1 MKGKAR
7 RLLSWVCVL
16 ALCMSLL
23 PVTALATQGGAM
35 TGTETDK
42 VSAEANGVT
51 VNKWV
56 SEDEH
61 GNYRL
66 NMEAYA
72 SNVVTT
78 ESKTTPLDIVL
89 VLDASGSMDDTL
101 SDGGWKY
108 NEVYELNEA
117 EVYYIFYGGAKEVSH
132 DGYGWYYYSW
142 RDKHYVTPKTSAED
156 TTWNHV
162 QFYTG
167 ERVKKVTKWE
177 ALETAVDSFLSSVEA
192 QNNAIDGTEN
202 GHKVALV
209 KFAGEKT
216 DKIGNGT
223 YKDDDYTYNYTQI
236 VNNLTDNIS
245 SVKYSLGN
253 IDPAGAT
260 SADYG
265 LEHAQ
270 SVLNQS
276 REDAEK
282 VVVFFTDGEPNHG
295 NGFDG
300 SVAKKAIE
308 EANDMKDEGVTIYT
322 VGVFPGASTNITWDD
337 DEDSQMNRYMH
348 AISSNYPDATGYR
361 NQDLGTR
368 ATDSNYYF
376 TAENADGLNSVF
388 QQIFEDIHSLQVYPD
403 TDAEL
408 TDTLSKYFNFPDGI
422 NKENVTAQYVPVNSA
437 TGEFDESA
445 SKDTIDSVDVAFD
458 SEEDTISITGF
469 DYVENAVT
477 ETTEDGETV
486 YSGGKLVVSFPIEL
500 DAVAC
505 EYKGGTYPTNDID
518 RSKAGLHYKDK
529 QDDSPN
535 TKSTLLNES
544 PKVKVDASQVER
556 QGTAININV
565 VVDGTPMS
573 EGDVGNYVTVT
584 PSGGQFNENDDTVTY
599 TFTYYDCKDID
610 FVAKEGYVIEAV
622 DADLVYG
629 QSECKGITDNN
640 GTVTA
645 DNVRGGSTVIVYVR
659 TVYQLVYHN
668 GNDTTTVPL
677 VTGKTANLSDNVQ
690 GQIDLVNS
698 SRPTTGKQFTEEGQ
712 SYNYVN
718 VCSTSDKHYIDNN
731 DDGTCDEHAAATADG
746 KQQAYDFTYVADLTT
761 SETIDALPVDKT
773 GEMVYDGWFVG
784 NTDTGAQKIS
794 EGENVS
800 NGHDYDFETMDAA
813 DGTADNVINLY
824 CTSSAAQYKVTYK
837 LTSTDNPS
845 DADTPP
851 ADRQY
856 QYDETVSV
864 AANLATQE
872 TSNDGVP
879 GTWTF
884 SGWTTDNV
892 TVTDGTFKMPAQN
905 VEFTG
910 SWTFTAN
917 PTYTVS
923 YQVNGDAPTTFS
935 PTLDELES
943 QEYEGDAVEV
953 AESLTTEETSKD
965 GVSGT
970 WTFNSWTTDDVEVDD
985 GAFTM
990 PSKDVTFTGSWTFTP
1005 NTHTITVEVTNGTA
1019 KAEELND
1026 GTSTTKGTI
1035 TINDNGSVTITF
1047 TGDEGYALDTVMVD
1061 NIHAVL
1067 TTNEDGSTTYTFSN
1081 VKADHNISV
1090 VYEEDK
1096 IGGENPENPGD
1107 GTPDKHQATVTY
1119 NVVNGTFGE
1128 NGSTTKSYVVTTDVY
1143 QTTGE
1148 NAGTWTP
1155 LNKHVG
1161 DSECPIPENMTPDSS
1176 HVEPGAWGK
1185 PEPSNTVLLEG
1196 NRTYTYTYTFGT
1208 EVEKSLS
1215 VTKELTQVGGEAYN
1229 GSGIV
1234 DEGSELTYTITVANT
1249 GNVTLTDIVVTDTLT
1264 INGMADEVMLGYNG
1278 EDSNVTINDDG
1289 TATITSLDAEDSVQL
1304 TATYTVPEGTAGQKI
1319 SNTAVAT
1326 SGDTT
1331 DQPENPVEVTVA
1343 DPSVE
1348 ITKALTSATR
1358 PGDDEFQ
1365 YNADTYRAQVGD
1377 KLHYTITVKN
1387 TGNTHIKVDVTDS
1400 LWGNGVSTVTVG
1412 DKEVPLEDNSL
1423 TTMIEF
1429 DKEKLITYTYIVQ
1442 PGDIENGKVT
1452 NTATASIPTDPDDPE
1467 ETATEEVPMDDY
1479 TVTITP
1485 ANITI
1490 YTGGDAYG
1498 GVVDADGNII
1508 STASGLPEPGYHL
1521 ELSEAVVAWL
1531 QANDVDVSGDVD
1543 EAAENLDNLL
1553 HFAYNDG
1560 NGVTRDWGLEYV
1572 GIYSQTVEGT
1582 PTRYVYSL
1590 TPNRSN
1596 DENGLAVRLVYFD
1609 DKNGDG
1615 QYGQSEVVETDNITM
1630 REDVVFDQYKMTIN
1644 PGDLTQ
1650 SNIKAEFEVGETSI
1664 SCGIAVGTGELTI
1677 RSVVNKDNN
1686 TNAIESREEDV
1697 TENTITA
1704 VGDGVTYYVNESEV
1718 SVPNDRVQLLV
1729 DEVSNGEEF
1738 NAAMGADAIERVTN
1752 AAGNT
1757 LSNAVYDLAYMDLV
1771 DTQNGNTVVTM
1782 GEDQSLFIYWPVPED
1797 AAEDSAFHV
1806 VHYYELDREKV
1817 TNADDL
1823 GEATT
1828 QKVDTKEVNGQ
1839 SYVVFETSSFSPFA
1853 LVYEKAPDPVAKLE
1867 VTKTLTKVN
1876 GQPYTGGSVS
1886 VNDTLTYTITV
1897 KNGEVALKDVTI
1909 TDTFTGKGDLNFRLP
1924 DGATVSENQDGTY
1937 TITLGDLEANATVT
1951 ITATYKVLRA
1961 DASSNLVNTAKVTG
1975 TNPGDPDT
1983 PVTDEVQT
1991 PETPVNPYRPPI
2003 RPPEDPDKPELNTE
2017 DHYAYIVGYEDG
2029 SVQPEGDITR
2039 AEVAT
2044 IFFRLLTDES
2054 RNEYWSQT
2062 NPYSDVSADD
2072 WFNNAVSTLTNAGV
2086 LDGYEDGTFKPN
2098 GNITRAEFATIT
2110 ARFFEATYDGENLF
2124 PDIEGHWA
2132 QDYINEAANAGI
2144 VNGYEDGTFRPQQ
2157 YITRAEAV
2165 TMVNRTIERHPDAD
2179 HLLDDMIV
2187 WPDNPETAWYYEQ
2200 IQEATNSHEYTMN
2213 TDDEQNPYEIWTK
2226 LLPNRDWSEL
2236 EKEWSDANDGAG
2248 SGEVV

>member
-23 PVTALATQGGAM
+23 PVTALAT
-35 TGTETDK
+35 TGSGTQKDPVTNTE
-42 VSAEANGVT
+42 NQVT

-56 SEDEH
+56 TGTGTED
-61 GNYRL
+61 NPYTL
-66 NMEAYA
+66 TMEAYA

-89 VLDASGSMDDTL
+89 VLDQSGSMSDSYHSSWWYGDSKL
-101 SDGGWKY
+101 SMLK
-108 NEVYELNEA
+108 EA
-117 EVYYIFYGGAKEVSH
+117 ATSFVKKVAQNAQENEVSH
-132 DGYGWYYYSW
+132 RIAVVGFASTGNKYSGYKNTGLFVDRGFKNYGDLSSSDYKNALVSATNNQWTITQAINSLDAEGDTYSEYGMDMANNIFANNSDSNNERHRVVVMFTDGYTAPSGTDDFKYSMAN
-142 RDKHYVTPKTSAED
+142 SAIAKAYE
-156 TTWNHV
+156 
-162 QFYTG
+162 
-167 ERVKKVTKWE
+167 TK
-177 ALETAVDSFLSSVEA
+177 
-192 QNNAIDGTEN
+192 N
-202 GHKVALV
+202 
-209 KFAGEKT
+209 
-216 DKIGNGT
+216 
-223 YKDDDYTYNYTQI
+223 TYNADVYTIGLFSGANPEADITESFQNDDEWNDWGNK
-236 VNNLTDNIS
+236 NNLTDNQE
-245 SVKYSLGN
+245 
-253 IDPAGAT
+253 T
-260 SADYG
+260 
-265 LEHAQ
+265 
-270 SVLNQS
+270 
-276 REDAEK
+276 
-282 VVVFFTDGEPNHG
+282 
-295 NGFDG
+295 
-300 SVAKKAIE
+300 VAA
-308 EANDMKDEGVTIYT
+308 
-322 VGVFPGASTNITWDD
+322 
-337 DEDSQMNRYMH
+337 NRYMH
-348 AISSNYPDATGYR
+348 YVSSNYPSVKLL
-361 NQDLGTR
+361 QDNGVR
-368 ATDSNYYF
+368 AEGSSYYMAVNDS
-376 TAENADGLNSVF
+376 TSLD
-388 QQIFEDIHSLQVYPD
+388 QIFSDIAEDITKNSLEVYPD
-403 TDAEL
+403 KDAEL
-408 TDTLSKYFNFPDGI
+408 TDTLSQYFDFPEGLTGTSEGI
-422 NKENVTAQYVPVNSA
+422 TVKYVPVDEE
-437 TGEFDESA
+437 TGEFKEASA
-445 SKDTIDSVDVAFD
+445 DDVENVAITVKGDTITV
-458 SEEDTISITGF
+458 TGF
-469 DYVENAVT
+469 DYVDHAVT
-477 ETTEDGETV
+477 LENDE

-529 QDDSPN
+529 QDDSQN

-610 FVAKEGYVIEAV
+610 FVAQQGYVIEAV

-645 DNVRGGSTVIVYVR
+645 DNVQGGSIVTVYVR
-659 TVYQLVYHN
+659 TLYTIQYHGADGNAIGQPVLVAS
-668 GNDTTTVPL
+668 GQTSGL
-677 VTGKTANLSDNVQ
+677 QDNVDTAMDQ
-690 GQIDLVNS
+690 VNNN
-698 SRPTTGKQFTEEGQ
+698 RPTTQGTFQENGTT
-712 SYNYVN
+712 YTYVN
-718 VCSTSDKHYIDNN
+718 VCSNQDEHYADNN
-731 DDGTCDEHAAATADG
+731 DDSTCDEHAAATNDG

-761 SETIDALPVDKT
+761 SETIDPLPEDKT
-773 GEMVYDGWFVG
+773 GALVYDGWFVG

-794 EGENVS
+794 EGMNVS
-800 NGHDYDFETMDAA
+800 NGLDDYNFETMDEA

-845 DADTPP
+845 DAGTPP

-856 QYDETVSV
+856 RYDETVSV

-884 SGWTTDNV
+884 NGWTTNDV
-892 TVTDGTFKMPAQN
+892 TVN
-905 VEFTG
+905 
-910 SWTFTAN
+910 
-917 PTYTVS
+917 
-923 YQVNGDAPTTFS
+923 
-935 PTLDELES
+935 
-943 QEYEGDAVEV
+943 
-953 AESLTTEETSKD
+953 
-965 GVSGT
+965 
-970 WTFNSWTTDDVEVDD
+970 D

-990 PSKDVTFTGSWTFTP
+990 PAKDVEFTGHWTFTEANKVKVTYTVTSTENPPSESILGMPTNTEVYVGSDVTAGSAPTTTSTTNGEVQGTWTFSGWSTADNLTNVQEDVNFTGYWTFTP
-1005 NTHTITVEVTNGTA
+1005 NIHIITVNVTNGTA
-1019 KAEELND
+1019 EAD
-1026 GTSTTKGTI
+1026 GLSEGTI

-1047 TGDEGYALDTVMVD
+1047 TGNKGYALDTVTVD
-1061 NIHAVL
+1061 KTPAVL

-1090 VYEEDK
+1090 VYEEDN

-1128 NGSTTKSYVVTTDVY
+1128 TGPTTKSYVVTTDVY

-1155 LNKHVG
+1155 LNKHVD
-1161 DSECPIPENMTPDSS
+1161 DSECPIPTDMTPDSS
-1176 HVEPGAWGK
+1176 HVKPGAWEK

-1208 EVEKSLS
+1208 EVEKSLL
-1215 VTKELTQVGGEAYN
+1215 VTKELTLVGGKEYN
-1229 GSGIV
+1229 KSGIV
-1234 DEGSELTYTITVANT
+1234 DEGSELTYTITVTNT

-1264 INGMADEVMLGYNG
+1264 INGVEDEVTLGYNG
-1278 EDSNVTINDDG
+1278 EDSNVTINKDG
-1289 TATITSLDAEDSVQL
+1289 TATITSLDAKDSVKL

-1331 DQPENPVEVTVA
+1331 GKPENPVEVTVA
-1343 DPSVE
+1343 NPSVE

-1358 PGDDEFQ
+1358 PGDEGFNYDST
-1365 YNADTYRAQVGD
+1365 TYKAQVGD
-1377 KLHYTITVKN
+1377 QLTYTITVNN
-1387 TGNTHIKVDVTDS
+1387 TGNTHINVVVTDS
-1400 LWGNGVSTVTVG
+1400 LWGNGVNTVYIGG
-1412 DKEVPLEDNSL
+1412 DTTGTSVADGDPVTIAMLPKEDSE
-1423 TTMIEF
+1423 T
-1429 DKEKLITYTYIVQ
+1429 ITYTYTVQ
-1442 PGDIENGKVT
+1442 ASDIGKQNIS
-1452 NTATASIPTDPDDPE
+1452 NTAIASTGTEEDDPKDE
-1467 ETATEEVPMDDY
+1467 DTVTVPMDDY

-1490 YTGGDAYG
+1490 YTGGDGYS
-1498 GVVDADGNII
+1498 GVTDGDGNVIPG
-1508 STASGLPEPGYHL
+1508 TETSGLPEPGYHIEL
-1521 ELSEAVVAWL
+1521 PAAVVNWLAEQGVIASGSDADTVAANLSEYL
-1531 QANDVDVSGDVD
+1531 TFTYD
-1543 EAAENLDNLL
+1543 
-1553 HFAYNDG
+1553 YN
-1560 NGVTRDWGLEYV
+1560 NQTRNWSMDYA
-1572 GIYSQTVEGT
+1572 GIYATNEDTGE
-1582 PTRYVYSL
+1582 PTRYVYTL
-1590 TPNRSN
+1590 NPANV
-1596 DENGLAVRLVYFD
+1596 DGEEIPVRLLY
-1609 DKNGDG
+1609 KNGE
-1615 QYGQSEVVETDNITM
+1615 EVVSTDDILMSETL
-1630 REDVVFDQYKMTIN
+1630 VSDQFSMTIN
-1644 PGDLTQ
+1644 PGELTQ
-1650 SNIKAEFEVGETSI
+1650 SQIRAKLTVEGQSI
-1664 SCGIAVGTGELTI
+1664 SCNIDIQPGTLTV
-1677 RSVVNKDNN
+1677 RSTTDKDTTTEIVN
-1686 TNAIESREEDV
+1686 EQGDV
-1697 TENTITA
+1697 TSNTITA
-1704 VGDGVTYYVNESEV
+1704 VDGGEVQYYVNDSEV
-1718 SVPNDRVQLLV
+1718 KVDADRVQLLV
-1729 DEVSNGEEF
+1729 DEVSNGDAF
-1738 NAAMGADAIERVTN
+1738 NAAMGADAITKAGVNSEN
-1752 AAGNT
+1752 AA
-1757 LSNAVYDLAYMDLV
+1757 YDLAYMDLV

-1782 GEDQSLFIYWPVPED
+1782 GDNQSLFIYWPVPEN
-1797 AAEDSAFHV
+1797 AAADSEFHV
-1806 VHYYELDREKV
+1806 VHYTDMDRE
-1817 TNADDL
+1817 DL
-1823 GEATT
+1823 VSTEDLSGAAHTSPDASV
-1828 QKVDTKEVNGQ
+1828 VDVNGEK
-1839 SYVVFETSSFSPFA
+1839 YVTFETSSFSPFA

-1876 GQPYTGGSVS
+1876 DQPYNNGSVS

-1897 KNGEVALKDVTI
+1897 KNGGVALDNVTI
-1909 TDTFTGKGDLNFRLP
+1909 TDTFTGKGDLVFN
-1924 DGATVSENQDGTY
+1924 GYTATENPDGTY
-1937 TITLGDLEANATVT
+1937 TIELGNLEANETVT

-1961 DASSNLVNTAKVTG
+1961 DASSDLTNAVKVNG
-1975 TNPGDPDT
+1975 TNPGGGGDPTPGGDT
-1983 PVTDEVQT
+1983 E
-1991 PETPVNPYRPPI
+1991 ETPVNPYHPPI
-2003 RPPEDPDKPELNTE
+2003 RPPVDPDKPELNTE

-2029 SVQPEGDITR
+2029 TVQPEGDITR

-2062 NPYSDVSADD
+2062 NHYSDVSADD

-2179 HLLDDMIV
+2179 HLLDDMIT

>member
-23 PVTALATQGGAM
+23 PVTALAATTGS
-35 TGTETDK
+35 GTEGNPVTNTEDQ
-42 VSAEANGVT
+42 VT

-56 SEDEH
+56 SGKAED
-61 GNYRL
+61 GYRL

-89 VLDASGSMDDTL
+89 VLDQSGSMSDSYYSSWWYGDSKL
-101 SDGGWKY
+101 SMLK
-108 NEVYELNEA
+108 EA
-117 EVYYIFYGGAKEVSH
+117 ATSFVEKVAQNAQENEVSH
-132 DGYGWYYYSW
+132 RIAVVGFASTGNKYSGY
-142 RDKHYVTPKTSAED
+142 K
-156 TTWNHV
+156 N
-162 QFYTG
+162 TG
-167 ERVKKVTKWE
+167 
-177 ALETAVDSFLSSVEA
+177 LFVDSKFKDYGDLSSS
-192 QNNAIDGTEN
+192 DY
-202 GHKVALV
+202 KKALV
-209 KFAGEKT
+209 SAT
-216 DKIGNGT
+216 NNQRTI
-223 YKDDDYTYNYTQI
+223 TQAI
-236 VNNLTDNIS
+236 N
-245 SVKYSLGN
+245 SL
-253 IDPAGAT
+253 
-260 SADYG
+260 
-265 LEHAQ
+265 
-270 SVLNQS
+270 
-276 REDAEK
+276 DAEGDTYSEYGMEMANK
-282 VVVFFTDGEPNHG
+282 IFANNPVSNNERHRVVVMFTDGYTAPSGTDDFKYSMANSAIAKAYETKNTYNADVYTIGLFSGANPEADITESFQNS
-295 NGFDG
+295 DG
-300 SVAKKAIE
+300 WNDRKNKNDLTDDQETVAA
-308 EANDMKDEGVTIYT
+308 
-322 VGVFPGASTNITWDD
+322 
-337 DEDSQMNRYMH
+337 NRYMH
-348 AISSNYPDATGYR
+348 YVSSNY
-361 NQDLGTR
+361 QDVTKLQDSGTR
-368 ATDSNYYF
+368 AEGSSYYMAVNDS
-376 TAENADGLNSVF
+376 TSLD
-388 QQIFEDIHSLQVYPD
+388 QIFSDIAEDITKNSLEVYPD
-403 TDAEL
+403 EDAEL
-408 TDTLSKYFNFPDGI
+408 TDTLSQYFDFPKGLAGNSEEI
-422 NKENVTAQYVPVNSA
+422 TVKYVPVDKKTGAFEEASA
-437 TGEFDESA
+437 KDVEDVTITVNG
-445 SKDTIDSVDVAFD
+445 DTI
-458 SEEDTISITGF
+458 TITGF
-469 DYVENAVT
+469 NYVENAVT
-477 ETTEDGETV
+477 LENGE

-505 EYKGGTYPTNDID
+505 GYKGGTYPTNDID

-529 QDDSPN
+529 QDAPQN
-535 TKSTLLNES
+535 NESTLLNES

-556 QGTAININV
+556 PGTAINIDV

-645 DNVRGGSTVIVYVR
+645 DNVQGGSIVTVYVR
-659 TVYQLVYHN
+659 TLYTIQYHGADGNAIGQPVLVAS
-668 GNDTTTVPL
+668 GQTSGL
-677 VTGKTANLSDNVQ
+677 QDNVDTAMDQ
-690 GQIDLVNS
+690 VNNN
-698 SRPTTGKQFTEEGQ
+698 RPTTQGTFQENGTT
-712 SYNYVN
+712 YTYVN
-718 VCSTSDKHYIDNN
+718 VCSNQDEHYADNN
-731 DDGTCDEHAAATADG
+731 DDSTCDEHAAATNDG

-761 SETIDALPVDKT
+761 SETIDPLPEDKT
-773 GEMVYDGWFVG
+773 GALVYDGWFVG

-794 EGENVS
+794 EGMNVS
-800 NGHDYDFETMDAA
+800 NGLDDYNFETMDEA

-845 DADTPP
+845 DAGTPP

-856 QYDETVSV
+856 RYDETVSV

-884 SGWTTDNV
+884 NGWTTNDV
-892 TVTDGTFKMPAQN
+892 TVN
-905 VEFTG
+905 
-910 SWTFTAN
+910 
-917 PTYTVS
+917 
-923 YQVNGDAPTTFS
+923 
-935 PTLDELES
+935 
-943 QEYEGDAVEV
+943 
-953 AESLTTEETSKD
+953 
-965 GVSGT
+965 
-970 WTFNSWTTDDVEVDD
+970 D

-990 PSKDVTFTGSWTFTP
+990 PAKDVEFTGHWTFTEANKVKVTYTVTSTENPPSESILGMPTNTEVYVGSDVTAGSAPTTTSTTNGEVQGTWTFSGWSTADNLTNVQEDVNFTGYWTFTP
-1005 NTHTITVEVTNGTA
+1005 NIHIITVNVTNGTA
-1019 KAEELND
+1019 EAD
-1026 GTSTTKGTI
+1026 GLSEGTI

-1047 TGDEGYALDTVMVD
+1047 TGNKGYALDTVTVD
-1061 NIHAVL
+1061 KTPAVL

-1090 VYEEDK
+1090 VYEEDN

-1128 NGSTTKSYVVTTDVY
+1128 TGPTTKSYVVTTDVY

-1155 LNKHVG
+1155 LNKHVD
-1161 DSECPIPENMTPDSS
+1161 DSECPIPTDMTPDSS
-1176 HVEPGAWGK
+1176 HVKPGAWEK

-1208 EVEKSLS
+1208 EVEKSLL
-1215 VTKELTQVGGEAYN
+1215 VTKELTLVGGKEYN
-1229 GSGIV
+1229 KSGIV
-1234 DEGSELTYTITVANT
+1234 DEGSELTYTITVTNT

-1264 INGMADEVMLGYNG
+1264 INGVEDEVTLGYNG
-1278 EDSNVTINDDG
+1278 EDSNVTINKDG
-1289 TATITSLDAEDSVQL
+1289 TATITSLDAKDSVKL

-1331 DQPENPVEVTVA
+1331 GKPENPVEVTVA
-1343 DPSVE
+1343 NPSVE

-1358 PGDDEFQ
+1358 PGDEGFNYDST
-1365 YNADTYRAQVGD
+1365 TYKAQVGD
-1377 KLHYTITVKN
+1377 QLTYTITVNN
-1387 TGNTHIKVDVTDS
+1387 TGNTHINVVVTDS
-1400 LWGNGVSTVTVG
+1400 LWGNGVNTVYIGG
-1412 DKEVPLEDNSL
+1412 DTTGTSVADGDPVTIAMLPKEDSE
-1423 TTMIEF
+1423 T
-1429 DKEKLITYTYIVQ
+1429 ITYTYTVQ
-1442 PGDIENGKVT
+1442 ASDIGKQNIS
-1452 NTATASIPTDPDDPE
+1452 NTAIASTGTEEDDPKDE
-1467 ETATEEVPMDDY
+1467 DTVTVPMDDY

-1490 YTGGDAYG
+1490 YTGGDGYS
-1498 GVVDADGNII
+1498 GVTDGDGNVIPG
-1508 STASGLPEPGYHL
+1508 TETSGLPEPGYHIEL
-1521 ELSEAVVAWL
+1521 PAAVVNWLAEQGVIASGSDADTVAANLSEYL
-1531 QANDVDVSGDVD
+1531 TFTYD
-1543 EAAENLDNLL
+1543 
-1553 HFAYNDG
+1553 YN
-1560 NGVTRDWGLEYV
+1560 NQTRNWSMDYA
-1572 GIYSQTVEGT
+1572 GIYATNEDTGE
-1582 PTRYVYSL
+1582 PTRYVYTL
-1590 TPNRSN
+1590 NPANV
-1596 DENGLAVRLVYFD
+1596 DGEEIPVRLLY
-1609 DKNGDG
+1609 KNGE
-1615 QYGQSEVVETDNITM
+1615 EVVSTDDILMSETL
-1630 REDVVFDQYKMTIN
+1630 VSDQFSMTIN
-1644 PGDLTQ
+1644 PGELTQ
-1650 SNIKAEFEVGETSI
+1650 SQIRAKLTVEGQSI
-1664 SCGIAVGTGELTI
+1664 SCNIDIQPGTLTV
-1677 RSVVNKDNN
+1677 RSTTDKDTTTEIVN
-1686 TNAIESREEDV
+1686 EQGDV
-1697 TENTITA
+1697 TSNTITA
-1704 VGDGVTYYVNESEV
+1704 VDGGEVQYYVNDSEV
-1718 SVPNDRVQLLV
+1718 KVDADRVQLLV
-1729 DEVSNGEEF
+1729 DEVSNGDAF
-1738 NAAMGADAIERVTN
+1738 NAAMGADAITK
-1752 AAGNT
+1752 AGVN
-1757 LSNAVYDLAYMDLV
+1757 SENAVYDLAYMDLV

-1782 GEDQSLFIYWPVPED
+1782 GDNQSLFIYWPVPEN
-1797 AAEDSAFHV
+1797 AAADSEFHV
-1806 VHYYELDREKV
+1806 VHYTDMDRE
-1817 TNADDL
+1817 DL
-1823 GEATT
+1823 VSTEDLSGAAHTSPDASV
-1828 QKVDTKEVNGQ
+1828 VDVNGEK
-1839 SYVVFETSSFSPFA
+1839 YVTFETSSFSPFA
-1853 LVYEKAPDPVAKLE
+1853 LVYEEAPDPVAKLE

-1876 GQPYTGGSVS
+1876 DQPYNNGSVS

-1897 KNGEVALKDVTI
+1897 KNGGVALDNVTI
-1909 TDTFTGKGDLNFRLP
+1909 TDTFTGKGDLVFN
-1924 DGATVSENQDGTY
+1924 GYTATENPDGTY
-1937 TITLGDLEANATVT
+1937 TIELGNLEANETVT

-1961 DASSNLVNTAKVTG
+1961 DASSDLTNAVKVNG
-1975 TNPGDPDT
+1975 TNPGGGGDPTPGGDT
-1983 PVTDEVQT
+1983 E
-1991 PETPVNPYRPPI
+1991 ETPVNPYHPPI
-2003 RPPEDPDKPELNTE
+2003 RPPVDPDKPELNTE

-2029 SVQPEGDITR
+2029 TVQPEGDITR

-2213 TDDEQNPYEIWTK
+2213 TDDEQNPYEIWTE

>member
-23 PVTALATQGGAM
+23 PVTALAT
-35 TGTETDK
+35 TGSGTQKDPVTNTE
-42 VSAEANGVT
+42 NQVT

-56 SEDEH
+56 TGTGTED
-61 GNYRL
+61 NPYTL
-66 NMEAYA
+66 TMEAYA

-89 VLDASGSMDDTL
+89 VLDQSGSMSDSYHSSWWYGDSKL
-101 SDGGWKY
+101 SMLK
-108 NEVYELNEA
+108 EA
-117 EVYYIFYGGAKEVSH
+117 ATSFVKKVAQNAQENEVSH
-132 DGYGWYYYSW
+132 RIAVVGFASTGNKYSGYKNTGLFVDRGFKNYGDLSSSDYKNALVSATNNQWTITQAINSLDAEGDTYSEYGMDMANNIFANNSDSNNERHRVVVMFTDGYTAPSGTDDFKYSMAN
-142 RDKHYVTPKTSAED
+142 SAIAKAYE
-156 TTWNHV
+156 
-162 QFYTG
+162 
-167 ERVKKVTKWE
+167 TK
-177 ALETAVDSFLSSVEA
+177 
-192 QNNAIDGTEN
+192 N
-202 GHKVALV
+202 
-209 KFAGEKT
+209 
-216 DKIGNGT
+216 
-223 YKDDDYTYNYTQI
+223 TYNADVYTIGLFSGANPEADITESFQNDDEWNDWGNK
-236 VNNLTDNIS
+236 NNLTDNQE
-245 SVKYSLGN
+245 
-253 IDPAGAT
+253 T
-260 SADYG
+260 
-265 LEHAQ
+265 
-270 SVLNQS
+270 
-276 REDAEK
+276 
-282 VVVFFTDGEPNHG
+282 
-295 NGFDG
+295 
-300 SVAKKAIE
+300 VAA
-308 EANDMKDEGVTIYT
+308 
-322 VGVFPGASTNITWDD
+322 
-337 DEDSQMNRYMH
+337 NRYMH
-348 AISSNYPDATGYR
+348 YVSSNYPSVKLL
-361 NQDLGTR
+361 QDNGVR
-368 ATDSNYYF
+368 AEGSSYYMAVNDS
-376 TAENADGLNSVF
+376 TSLD
-388 QQIFEDIHSLQVYPD
+388 QIFSDIAEDITKNSLEVYPD
-403 TDAEL
+403 KDAEL
-408 TDTLSKYFNFPDGI
+408 TDTLSQYFDFPEGLTGTSEGI
-422 NKENVTAQYVPVNSA
+422 TVKYVPVDEE
-437 TGEFDESA
+437 TGEFKEASA
-445 SKDTIDSVDVAFD
+445 DDVENVAITVKGDTITV
-458 SEEDTISITGF
+458 TGF
-469 DYVENAVT
+469 DYVDHAVT
-477 ETTEDGETV
+477 LENDE

-529 QDDSPN
+529 QDDSQN

-610 FVAKEGYVIEAV
+610 FVAQQGYVIEAV

-645 DNVRGGSTVIVYVR
+645 DNVQGGSIVTVYVR
-659 TVYQLVYHN
+659 TLYTIQYHGADGNAIGQPVLVAS
-668 GNDTTTVPL
+668 GQTSGL
-677 VTGKTANLSDNVQ
+677 QDNVDTAMDQ
-690 GQIDLVNS
+690 VNNN
-698 SRPTTGKQFTEEGQ
+698 RPTTQGTFQENGTT
-712 SYNYVN
+712 YTYVN
-718 VCSTSDKHYIDNN
+718 VCSNQDEHYADNN
-731 DDGTCDEHAAATADG
+731 DDSTCDEHAAATNDG

-761 SETIDALPVDKT
+761 SETIDPLPEDKT
-773 GEMVYDGWFVG
+773 GALVYDGWFVG

-794 EGENVS
+794 EGMNVS
-800 NGHDYDFETMDAA
+800 NGLDDYNFETMDEA

-845 DADTPP
+845 DAGTPP

-856 QYDETVSV
+856 RYDETVSV

-884 SGWTTDNV
+884 NGWTTNDV
-892 TVTDGTFKMPAQN
+892 TVN
-905 VEFTG
+905 
-910 SWTFTAN
+910 
-917 PTYTVS
+917 
-923 YQVNGDAPTTFS
+923 
-935 PTLDELES
+935 
-943 QEYEGDAVEV
+943 
-953 AESLTTEETSKD
+953 
-965 GVSGT
+965 
-970 WTFNSWTTDDVEVDD
+970 D

-990 PSKDVTFTGSWTFTP
+990 PAKDVEFTGHWTFTEANKVKVTYTVTSTENPPSESILGMPTNTEVYVGSDVTAGSAPTTTSTTNGEVQGTWTFSGWSTADNLTNVQEDVNFTGYWTFTP
-1005 NTHTITVEVTNGTA
+1005 NIHIITVNVTNGTA
-1019 KAEELND
+1019 EAD
-1026 GTSTTKGTI
+1026 GLSEGTI

-1047 TGDEGYALDTVMVD
+1047 TGNKGYALDTVTVD
-1061 NIHAVL
+1061 KTPAVL

-1090 VYEEDK
+1090 VYEEDN

-1128 NGSTTKSYVVTTDVY
+1128 TGPTTKSYVVTTDVY

-1155 LNKHVG
+1155 LNKHVD
-1161 DSECPIPENMTPDSS
+1161 DSECPIPTDMTPDSS
-1176 HVEPGAWGK
+1176 HVKPGAWEK

-1208 EVEKSLS
+1208 EVEKSLL
-1215 VTKELTQVGGEAYN
+1215 VTKELTLVGGKEYN
-1229 GSGIV
+1229 KSGIV
-1234 DEGSELTYTITVANT
+1234 DEGSELTYTITVTNT

-1264 INGMADEVMLGYNG
+1264 INGVEDEVTLGYNG
-1278 EDSNVTINDDG
+1278 EDSNVTINKDG
-1289 TATITSLDAEDSVQL
+1289 TATITSLDAKDSVKL

-1331 DQPENPVEVTVA
+1331 GKPENPVEVTVA
-1343 DPSVE
+1343 NPSVE

-1358 PGDDEFQ
+1358 PGDEGFNYDST
-1365 YNADTYRAQVGD
+1365 TYKAQVGD
-1377 KLHYTITVKN
+1377 QLTYTITVNN
-1387 TGNTHIKVDVTDS
+1387 TGNTHINVVVTDS
-1400 LWGNGVSTVTVG
+1400 LWGNGVNTVYIGG
-1412 DKEVPLEDNSL
+1412 DTTGTSVADGDPVTIAMLPKEDSE
-1423 TTMIEF
+1423 T
-1429 DKEKLITYTYIVQ
+1429 ITYTYTVQ
-1442 PGDIENGKVT
+1442 ASDIGKQNIS
-1452 NTATASIPTDPDDPE
+1452 NTAIASTGTEEDDPKDE
-1467 ETATEEVPMDDY
+1467 DTVTVPMDDY

-1490 YTGGDAYG
+1490 YTGGDGYS
-1498 GVVDADGNII
+1498 GVTDGDGNVIPG
-1508 STASGLPEPGYHL
+1508 TETSGLPEPGYHIEL
-1521 ELSEAVVAWL
+1521 PAAVVNWLAEQGVIASGSDADTVAANLSEYL
-1531 QANDVDVSGDVD
+1531 TFTYD
-1543 EAAENLDNLL
+1543 
-1553 HFAYNDG
+1553 YN
-1560 NGVTRDWGLEYV
+1560 NQTRNWSMDYA
-1572 GIYSQTVEGT
+1572 GIYATNEDTGE
-1582 PTRYVYSL
+1582 PTRYVYTL
-1590 TPNRSN
+1590 NPANV
-1596 DENGLAVRLVYFD
+1596 DGEEIPVRLLY
-1609 DKNGDG
+1609 KNGE
-1615 QYGQSEVVETDNITM
+1615 EVVSTDDILMSETL
-1630 REDVVFDQYKMTIN
+1630 VSDQFSMTIN
-1644 PGDLTQ
+1644 PGELTQ
-1650 SNIKAEFEVGETSI
+1650 SQIRAKLTVEGQSI
-1664 SCGIAVGTGELTI
+1664 SCNIDIQPGTLTV
-1677 RSVVNKDNN
+1677 RSTTDKDTTTEIVN
-1686 TNAIESREEDV
+1686 EQGDV
-1697 TENTITA
+1697 TSNTITA
-1704 VGDGVTYYVNESEV
+1704 VDGGEVQYYVNDSEV
-1718 SVPNDRVQLLV
+1718 KVDADRVQLLV
-1729 DEVSNGEEF
+1729 DEVSNGDAF
-1738 NAAMGADAIERVTN
+1738 NAAMGADAITKAGVNSEN
-1752 AAGNT
+1752 AA
-1757 LSNAVYDLAYMDLV
+1757 YDLAYMDLV

-1782 GEDQSLFIYWPVPED
+1782 GDNQSLFIYWPVPEN
-1797 AAEDSAFHV
+1797 AAADSEFHV
-1806 VHYYELDREKV
+1806 VHYTDMDRE
-1817 TNADDL
+1817 DL
-1823 GEATT
+1823 VSTEDLSGAAHTSPDASV
-1828 QKVDTKEVNGQ
+1828 VDVNGEK
-1839 SYVVFETSSFSPFA
+1839 YVTFETSSFSPFA

-1876 GQPYTGGSVS
+1876 DQPYNNGSVS

-1897 KNGEVALKDVTI
+1897 KNGGVALDNVTI
-1909 TDTFTGKGDLNFRLP
+1909 TDTFTGKGDLVFN
-1924 DGATVSENQDGTY
+1924 GYTATENPDGTY
-1937 TITLGDLEANATVT
+1937 TIELGNLEANETVT

-1961 DASSNLVNTAKVTG
+1961 DASSDLTNAVKVNG
-1975 TNPGDPDT
+1975 TNPGGGGDPTPGGDT
-1983 PVTDEVQT
+1983 E
-1991 PETPVNPYRPPI
+1991 ETPVNPYHPPI
-2003 RPPEDPDKPELNTE
+2003 RPPVDPDKPELNTE

-2029 SVQPEGDITR
+2029 TVQPEGDITR

-2179 HLLDDMIV
+2179 HLLDDMIT

>member
-23 PVTALATQGGAM
+23 PVTALAATTGNGTQGDPV
-35 TGTETDK
+35 TNTEDQ
-42 VSAEANGVT
+42 VT

-56 SEDEH
+56 SGKAED
-61 GNYRL
+61 GYRL

-89 VLDASGSMDDTL
+89 VLDQSGSMSDSYYSSWWYGDSKL
-101 SDGGWKY
+101 SMLK
-108 NEVYELNEA
+108 EA
-117 EVYYIFYGGAKEVSH
+117 ATSFVEKVAQNAQENEVSH
-132 DGYGWYYYSW
+132 RIAVVGFASTGNKYSGY
-142 RDKHYVTPKTSAED
+142 K
-156 TTWNHV
+156 N
-162 QFYTG
+162 TG
-167 ERVKKVTKWE
+167 
-177 ALETAVDSFLSSVEA
+177 LFVDSKFKDYGDLSSS
-192 QNNAIDGTEN
+192 DY
-202 GHKVALV
+202 KKALV
-209 KFAGEKT
+209 SAT
-216 DKIGNGT
+216 NNQRTI
-223 YKDDDYTYNYTQI
+223 TQAI
-236 VNNLTDNIS
+236 N
-245 SVKYSLGN
+245 SL
-253 IDPAGAT
+253 
-260 SADYG
+260 
-265 LEHAQ
+265 
-270 SVLNQS
+270 
-276 REDAEK
+276 DAEGDTYSEYGMEMANK
-282 VVVFFTDGEPNHG
+282 IFANNPVSNNERHRVVVMFTDGYTAPSGTDDFKYSMANSAIAKAYETKNTYNADVYTIGLFSGANPEADITESFQNS
-295 NGFDG
+295 DG
-300 SVAKKAIE
+300 WNDRKNKNDLTDDQETVAA
-308 EANDMKDEGVTIYT
+308 
-322 VGVFPGASTNITWDD
+322 
-337 DEDSQMNRYMH
+337 NRYMH
-348 AISSNYPDATGYR
+348 YVSSNY
-361 NQDLGTR
+361 QDVTKLQDSGTR
-368 ATDSNYYF
+368 AEGSSYYMAVNDS
-376 TAENADGLNSVF
+376 TSLD
-388 QQIFEDIHSLQVYPD
+388 QIFSDIAEDITKNSLEVYPD
-403 TDAEL
+403 EDAEL
-408 TDTLSKYFNFPDGI
+408 TDTLSQYFDFPKGLAGNSEEI
-422 NKENVTAQYVPVNSA
+422 TVKYVPVDKKTGAFEEASA
-437 TGEFDESA
+437 KDVEDVTITVNG
-445 SKDTIDSVDVAFD
+445 DTI
-458 SEEDTISITGF
+458 TITGF
-469 DYVENAVT
+469 NYVENAVT
-477 ETTEDGETV
+477 LENGE

-505 EYKGGTYPTNDID
+505 GYKGGTYPTNDID

-529 QDDSPN
+529 QDAPQN
-535 TKSTLLNES
+535 NESTLLNES

-556 QGTAININV
+556 PGTAINIDV

-761 SETIDALPVDKT
+761 SETIDPLPEDKT
-773 GEMVYDGWFVG
+773 GALVYDGWFVG
-784 NTDTGAQKIS
+784 NIDTGAQKIS

-813 DGTADNVINLY
+813 DGATDKVINLY

-884 SGWTTDNV
+884 SGWTTDDV
-892 TVTDGTFKMPAQN
+892 TVTDGTFKMPAKN

-910 SWTFTAN
+910 HWTFTEAN
-917 PTYTVS
+917 KVNVTYTVTS
-923 YQVNGDAPTTFS
+923 TENPPSGSISGMPTNTEVYVGSDVTAGSTPTTTS
-935 PTLDELES
+935 TTN
-943 QEYEGDAVEV
+943 GEV
-953 AESLTTEETSKD
+953 QGA
-965 GVSGT
+965 
-970 WTFNSWTTDDVEVDD
+970 WTFSGWSTEDNLTNVQEDVD
-985 GAFTM
+985 
-990 PSKDVTFTGSWTFTP
+990 FTGYWTFTP
-1005 NTHTITVEVTNGTA
+1005 NTHIITVNVTNGMAEANGLNEGTITV
-1019 KAEELND
+1019 
-1026 GTSTTKGTI
+1026 
-1035 TINDNGSVTITF
+1035 NDNGSVTITF
-1047 TGDEGYALDTVMVD
+1047 TGNEGYALDTVTVD
-1061 NIHAVL
+1061 GSPAVL
-1067 TTNEDGSTTYTFSN
+1067 TTNNEDGSTTYTFSN

-1128 NGSTTKSYVVTTDVY
+1128 TGPTTKSYVVTTDVY
-1143 QTTGE
+1143 HTTGE

-1161 DSECPIPENMTPDSS
+1161 ESECPIPDNMTPDSN
-1176 HVEPGAWGK
+1176 HVKPGTWGEPG
-1185 PEPSNTVLLEG
+1185 PSNAVQLVG
-1196 NRTYTYTYTFGT
+1196 GQTYTYTYTFGT
-1208 EVEKSLS
+1208 EVEKSLL
-1215 VTKELTQVGGEAYN
+1215 VTKELTLVDGETYN
-1229 GSGIV
+1229 KSGIV
-1234 DEGSELTYTITVANT
+1234 DEGNELTYTITVINT

-1264 INGMADEVMLGYNG
+1264 INGQADVVTLEYNG
-1278 EDSNVTINDDG
+1278 EDDNVTINEDG
-1289 TATITSLDAEDSVQL
+1289 TATIASLDANDSVKL

-1358 PGDDEFQ
+1358 PGDEGFNYDST
-1365 YNADTYRAQVGD
+1365 TYKAQVGD
-1377 KLHYTITVKN
+1377 QLTYTITVNN
-1387 TGNTHIKVDVTDS
+1387 TGNTHINVVVTDS
-1400 LWGNGVSTVTVG
+1400 LWGNGVNTVYIGG
-1412 DKEVPLEDNSL
+1412 DTTGTSVADGDPVTIAMLPKEDSE
-1423 TTMIEF
+1423 T
-1429 DKEKLITYTYIVQ
+1429 ITYTYTVQ
-1442 PGDIENGKVT
+1442 ASDIGKQNIS
-1452 NTATASIPTDPDDPE
+1452 NTAIASTGTEEDDPKDE
-1467 ETATEEVPMDDY
+1467 DTVTVPMDDY

-1490 YTGGDAYG
+1490 YTGGDGYS
-1498 GVVDADGNII
+1498 GVTDGDGNVIPG
-1508 STASGLPEPGYHL
+1508 TETSGLPEPGYHIEL
-1521 ELSEAVVAWL
+1521 PDAVVNWLAEQGIIASGSNADDVAANLSEYL
-1531 QANDVDVSGDVD
+1531 TFTYD
-1543 EAAENLDNLL
+1543 
-1553 HFAYNDG
+1553 YN
-1560 NGVTRDWGLEYV
+1560 NQTRDWSMGYA
-1572 GIYSQTVEGT
+1572 GIYSTNETTGE
-1582 PTRYVYSL
+1582 PTRYVYTL
-1590 TPNRSN
+1590 NPAKVE
-1596 DENGLAVRLVYFD
+1596 DKEIPVRLLY
-1609 DKNGDG
+1609 KNGETVVSTDDILM
-1615 QYGQSEVVETDNITM
+1615 SETLVS
-1630 REDVVFDQYKMTIN
+1630 DQFSMTIN
-1644 PGDLTQ
+1644 PGELTQ
-1650 SNIKAEFEVGETSI
+1650 SQIRAKLTVEGQSI
-1664 SCGIAVGTGELTI
+1664 SCNIDIQPGTLTV
-1677 RSVVNKDNN
+1677 RSTTDKDTTTEIVN
-1686 TNAIESREEDV
+1686 EQGDV
-1697 TENTITA
+1697 TSNTITA
-1704 VGDGVTYYVNESEV
+1704 VDGGEVQYYVNNSEV
-1718 SVPNDRVQLLV
+1718 TVDADRVQLLV

-1738 NAAMGADAIERVTN
+1738 NAAMGADAITRAGVDREN
-1752 AAGNT
+1752 AA
-1757 LSNAVYDLAYMDLV
+1757 YDLAYMDLV

-1782 GEDQSLFIYWPVPED
+1782 DEGDSLTIYWPVPEN
-1797 AAEDSAFHV
+1797 AAADSEFHV
-1806 VHYYELDREKV
+1806 VHYTGMDRENTVDADKLSAQAADVKTGEDAVEKV
-1817 TNADDL
+1817 TIGDQ
-1823 GEATT
+1823 EYVKFTT
-1828 QKVDTKEVNGQ
+1828 D
-1839 SYVVFETSSFSPFA
+1839 SFSPFA

-1876 GQPYTGGSVS
+1876 DQPYNNGSVS

-1897 KNGEVALKDVTI
+1897 KNGGVALDNVTI
-1909 TDTFTGKGDLNFRLP
+1909 TDTFTGKGDLVFN
-1924 DGATVSENQDGTY
+1924 GYTATENPDGTY
-1937 TITLGDLEANATVT
+1937 TIELGNLEANETVT

-1961 DASSNLVNTAKVTG
+1961 DASSDLTNAVKVNG
-1975 TNPGDPDT
+1975 TNPGGGGDPTPGEDT
-1983 PVTDEVQT
+1983 ET
-1991 PETPVNPYRPPI
+1991 TPVNPYHPPI
-2003 RPPEDPDKPELNTE
+2003 RPPVDPDKPELNTE

-2144 VNGYEDGTFRPQQ
+2144 VDGYPDGTFGPQKL
-2157 YITRAEAV
+2157 ITRAEAM
-2165 TMVNRTIERHPDAD
+2165 TMVNRTIDRHPHED
-2179 HLLDDMIV
+2179 HLLADMIV

-2200 IQEATNSHEYTMN
+2200 VQEATNSHEYTMN

>member
-529 QDDSPN
+529 QDDSQN

-645 DNVRGGSTVIVYVR
+645 DNVQGGSIVTVYVR
-659 TVYQLVYHN
+659 TLYTIQYHGADGNAIGQPVLVAS
-668 GNDTTTVPL
+668 GQTSGL
-677 VTGKTANLSDNVQ
+677 QDNVDTAMDQ
-690 GQIDLVNS
+690 VNNN
-698 SRPTTGKQFTEEGQ
+698 RPTTQGTFQENGTT
-712 SYNYVN
+712 YTYVN
-718 VCSTSDKHYIDNN
+718 VCSNQDEHYADNN
-731 DDGTCDEHAAATADG
+731 DDSTCDEHAAATNDG

-761 SETIDALPVDKT
+761 SETIDPLPEDKT
-773 GEMVYDGWFVG
+773 GALVYDGWFVG

-794 EGENVS
+794 EGMNVS
-800 NGHDYDFETMDAA
+800 NGLDDYNFETMDEA

-845 DADTPP
+845 DAGTPP

-856 QYDETVSV
+856 RYDETVSV

-884 SGWTTDNV
+884 NGWTTNDV
-892 TVTDGTFKMPAQN
+892 TVN
-905 VEFTG
+905 
-910 SWTFTAN
+910 
-917 PTYTVS
+917 
-923 YQVNGDAPTTFS
+923 
-935 PTLDELES
+935 
-943 QEYEGDAVEV
+943 
-953 AESLTTEETSKD
+953 
-965 GVSGT
+965 
-970 WTFNSWTTDDVEVDD
+970 D

-990 PSKDVTFTGSWTFTP
+990 PAKDVEFTGHWTFTEANKVKVTYTVTSTENPPSESILGMPTNTEVYVGSDVTAGSAPTTTSTTNGEVQGTWTFSGWSTADNLTNVQEDVNFTGYWTFTP
-1005 NTHTITVEVTNGTA
+1005 NIHIITVNVTNGTA
-1019 KAEELND
+1019 EAD
-1026 GTSTTKGTI
+1026 GLSEGTI

-1047 TGDEGYALDTVMVD
+1047 TGNKGYALDTVTVD
-1061 NIHAVL
+1061 KTPAVL

-1090 VYEEDK
+1090 VYEEDN

-1128 NGSTTKSYVVTTDVY
+1128 TGPTTKSYVVTTDVY

-1155 LNKHVG
+1155 LNKHVD
-1161 DSECPIPENMTPDSS
+1161 DSECPIPTDMTPDSS
-1176 HVEPGAWGK
+1176 HVKPGAWEK

-1208 EVEKSLS
+1208 EVEKSLL
-1215 VTKELTQVGGEAYN
+1215 VTKELTLVGGKEYN
-1229 GSGIV
+1229 KSGIV
-1234 DEGSELTYTITVANT
+1234 DEGSELTYTITVTNT

-1264 INGMADEVMLGYNG
+1264 INGVEDEVTLGYNG
-1278 EDSNVTINDDG
+1278 EDSNVTINKDG
-1289 TATITSLDAEDSVQL
+1289 TATITSLDAKDSVKL

-1331 DQPENPVEVTVA
+1331 GKPENPVEVTVA
-1343 DPSVE
+1343 NPSVE

-1358 PGDDEFQ
+1358 PGDEGFNYDST
-1365 YNADTYRAQVGD
+1365 TYKAQVGD
-1377 KLHYTITVKN
+1377 QLTYTITVNN
-1387 TGNTHIKVDVTDS
+1387 TGNTHINVVVTDS
-1400 LWGNGVSTVTVG
+1400 LWGNGVNTVYIGG
-1412 DKEVPLEDNSL
+1412 DTTGTSVADGDPVTIAMLPKEDSE
-1423 TTMIEF
+1423 T
-1429 DKEKLITYTYIVQ
+1429 ITYTYTVQ
-1442 PGDIENGKVT
+1442 ASDIGKQNIS
-1452 NTATASIPTDPDDPE
+1452 NTAIASTGTEEDDPKDE
-1467 ETATEEVPMDDY
+1467 DTVTVPMDDY

-1490 YTGGDAYG
+1490 YTGGDGYS
-1498 GVVDADGNII
+1498 GVTDGDGNVIPG
-1508 STASGLPEPGYHL
+1508 TETSGLPEPGYHIEL
-1521 ELSEAVVAWL
+1521 PAAVVNWLAEQGVIASGSDADTVAANLSEYL
-1531 QANDVDVSGDVD
+1531 TFTYD
-1543 EAAENLDNLL
+1543 
-1553 HFAYNDG
+1553 YN
-1560 NGVTRDWGLEYV
+1560 NQTRNWSMDYA
-1572 GIYSQTVEGT
+1572 GIYATNEDTGE
-1582 PTRYVYSL
+1582 PTRYVYTL
-1590 TPNRSN
+1590 NPANV
-1596 DENGLAVRLVYFD
+1596 DGEEIPVRLLY
-1609 DKNGDG
+1609 KNGE
-1615 QYGQSEVVETDNITM
+1615 EVVSTDDILMSETL
-1630 REDVVFDQYKMTIN
+1630 VSDQFSMTIN
-1644 PGDLTQ
+1644 PGELTQ
-1650 SNIKAEFEVGETSI
+1650 SQIRAKLTVEGQSI
-1664 SCGIAVGTGELTI
+1664 SCNIDIQPGTLTV
-1677 RSVVNKDNN
+1677 RSTTDKDTTTEIVN
-1686 TNAIESREEDV
+1686 EQGDV
-1697 TENTITA
+1697 TSNTITA
-1704 VGDGVTYYVNESEV
+1704 VDGGEVQYYVNDSEV
-1718 SVPNDRVQLLV
+1718 KVDADRVQLLV
-1729 DEVSNGEEF
+1729 DEVSNGDAF
-1738 NAAMGADAIERVTN
+1738 NAAMGADAITK
-1752 AAGNT
+1752 AGVN
-1757 LSNAVYDLAYMDLV
+1757 SENAVYDLAYMDLV

-1782 GEDQSLFIYWPVPED
+1782 GDNQSLFIYWPVPEN
-1797 AAEDSAFHV
+1797 AAADSEFHV
-1806 VHYYELDREKV
+1806 VHYTDMDRE
-1817 TNADDL
+1817 DL
-1823 GEATT
+1823 VSTEDLSGAAHTSPDASV
-1828 QKVDTKEVNGQ
+1828 VDVNGEK
-1839 SYVVFETSSFSPFA
+1839 YVTFETSSFSPFA
-1853 LVYEKAPDPVAKLE
+1853 LVYEEAPDPVAKLE

-1876 GQPYTGGSVS
+1876 DQPYNNGSVS

-1897 KNGEVALKDVTI
+1897 KNGGVALDNVTI
-1909 TDTFTGKGDLNFRLP
+1909 TDTFTGKGDLVFN
-1924 DGATVSENQDGTY
+1924 GYTATENPDGTY
-1937 TITLGDLEANATVT
+1937 TIELGNLEANETVT

-1961 DASSNLVNTAKVTG
+1961 DASSDLTNAVKVNG
-1975 TNPGDPDT
+1975 TNPGGGENP
-1983 PVTDEVQT
+1983 TDEDKT

-2003 RPPEDPDKPELNTE
+2003 RPPVDPDKPELNTE

-2179 HLLDDMIV
+2179 HLLDDMIT

>member
-23 PVTALATQGGAM
+23 PVTALAT
-35 TGTETDK
+35 TGSGTQKDPVTNTE
-42 VSAEANGVT
+42 NQVT

-56 SEDEH
+56 TGTGTED
-61 GNYRL
+61 NPYTL
-66 NMEAYA
+66 TMEAYA

-89 VLDASGSMDDTL
+89 VLDQSGSMSDSYHSSWWYGDSKL
-101 SDGGWKY
+101 SMLK
-108 NEVYELNEA
+108 EA
-117 EVYYIFYGGAKEVSH
+117 ATSFVKKVAQNAQENEVSH
-132 DGYGWYYYSW
+132 RIAVVGFASTGNKYSGYKNTGLFVDRGFKNYGDLSSSDYKNALVSATNNQWTITQAINSLDAEGDTYSEYGMDMANNIFANNSDSNNERHRVVVMFTDGYTAPSGTDDFKYSMAN
-142 RDKHYVTPKTSAED
+142 SAIAKAYE
-156 TTWNHV
+156 
-162 QFYTG
+162 
-167 ERVKKVTKWE
+167 TK
-177 ALETAVDSFLSSVEA
+177 
-192 QNNAIDGTEN
+192 N
-202 GHKVALV
+202 
-209 KFAGEKT
+209 
-216 DKIGNGT
+216 
-223 YKDDDYTYNYTQI
+223 TYNADVYTIGLFSGANPEADITESFQNDDEWNDWGNK
-236 VNNLTDNIS
+236 NNLTDNQE
-245 SVKYSLGN
+245 
-253 IDPAGAT
+253 T
-260 SADYG
+260 
-265 LEHAQ
+265 
-270 SVLNQS
+270 
-276 REDAEK
+276 
-282 VVVFFTDGEPNHG
+282 
-295 NGFDG
+295 
-300 SVAKKAIE
+300 VAA
-308 EANDMKDEGVTIYT
+308 
-322 VGVFPGASTNITWDD
+322 
-337 DEDSQMNRYMH
+337 NRYMH
-348 AISSNYPDATGYR
+348 YVSSNYPSVKLL
-361 NQDLGTR
+361 QDNGVR
-368 ATDSNYYF
+368 AEGSSYYMAVNDS
-376 TAENADGLNSVF
+376 TSLD
-388 QQIFEDIHSLQVYPD
+388 QIFSDIAEDITKNSLEVYPD
-403 TDAEL
+403 KDAEL
-408 TDTLSKYFNFPDGI
+408 TDTLSQYFDFPEGLTGTSEGI
-422 NKENVTAQYVPVNSA
+422 TVKYVPVDEE
-437 TGEFDESA
+437 TGEFKEASA
-445 SKDTIDSVDVAFD
+445 DDVENVAITVKGDTITV
-458 SEEDTISITGF
+458 TGF
-469 DYVENAVT
+469 DYVDHAVT
-477 ETTEDGETV
+477 LENDE

-529 QDDSPN
+529 QDDSQN

-610 FVAKEGYVIEAV
+610 FVAQQGYVIEAV

-645 DNVRGGSTVIVYVR
+645 DNVQGGSIVTVYVR
-659 TVYQLVYHN
+659 TLYTIQYHGADGNAIGQPVLVAS
-668 GNDTTTVPL
+668 GQTSGL
-677 VTGKTANLSDNVQ
+677 QDNVDTAMDQ
-690 GQIDLVNS
+690 VNNN
-698 SRPTTGKQFTEEGQ
+698 RPTTQGTFQENGTT
-712 SYNYVN
+712 YTYVN
-718 VCSTSDKHYIDNN
+718 VCSNQDEHYADNN
-731 DDGTCDEHAAATADG
+731 DDSTCDEHAAATNDG

-761 SETIDALPVDKT
+761 SETIDPLPEDKT
-773 GEMVYDGWFVG
+773 GALVYDGWFVG

-794 EGENVS
+794 EGMNVS
-800 NGHDYDFETMDAA
+800 NGLDDYNFETMDEA

-845 DADTPP
+845 DAGTPP

-856 QYDETVSV
+856 RYDETVSV

-884 SGWTTDNV
+884 NGWTTNDV
-892 TVTDGTFKMPAQN
+892 TVN
-905 VEFTG
+905 
-910 SWTFTAN
+910 
-917 PTYTVS
+917 
-923 YQVNGDAPTTFS
+923 
-935 PTLDELES
+935 
-943 QEYEGDAVEV
+943 
-953 AESLTTEETSKD
+953 
-965 GVSGT
+965 
-970 WTFNSWTTDDVEVDD
+970 D

-990 PSKDVTFTGSWTFTP
+990 PAKDVEFTGHWTFTEANKVKVTYTVTSTENPPSESILGMPTNTEVYVGSDVTAGSAPTTTSTTNGEVQGTWTFSGWSTADNLTNVQEDVNFTGYWTFTP
-1005 NTHTITVEVTNGTA
+1005 NIHIITVNVTNGTA
-1019 KAEELND
+1019 EAD
-1026 GTSTTKGTI
+1026 GLSEGTI

-1047 TGDEGYALDTVMVD
+1047 TGNKGYALDTVTVD
-1061 NIHAVL
+1061 KTPAVL

-1090 VYEEDK
+1090 VYEEDN

-1128 NGSTTKSYVVTTDVY
+1128 TGPTTKSYVVTTDVY

-1155 LNKHVG
+1155 LNKHVD
-1161 DSECPIPENMTPDSS
+1161 DSECPIPTDMTPDSS
-1176 HVEPGAWGK
+1176 HVKPGAWEK

-1208 EVEKSLS
+1208 EVEKSLL
-1215 VTKELTQVGGEAYN
+1215 VTKELTLVGGKEYN
-1229 GSGIV
+1229 KSGIV
-1234 DEGSELTYTITVANT
+1234 DEGSELTYTITVTNT

-1264 INGMADEVMLGYNG
+1264 INGVEDEVTLGYNG
-1278 EDSNVTINDDG
+1278 EDSNVTINKDG
-1289 TATITSLDAEDSVQL
+1289 TATITSLDAKDSVKL

-1331 DQPENPVEVTVA
+1331 GKPENPVEVTVA
-1343 DPSVE
+1343 NPSVE

-1358 PGDDEFQ
+1358 PGDEGFNYDST
-1365 YNADTYRAQVGD
+1365 TYKAQVGD
-1377 KLHYTITVKN
+1377 QLTYTITVNN
-1387 TGNTHIKVDVTDS
+1387 TGNTHINVVVTDS
-1400 LWGNGVSTVTVG
+1400 LWGNGVNTVYIGG
-1412 DKEVPLEDNSL
+1412 DTTGTSVADGDPVTIAMLPKEDSE
-1423 TTMIEF
+1423 T
-1429 DKEKLITYTYIVQ
+1429 ITYTYTVQ
-1442 PGDIENGKVT
+1442 ASDIGKQNIS
-1452 NTATASIPTDPDDPE
+1452 NTAIASTGTEEDDPKDE
-1467 ETATEEVPMDDY
+1467 DTVTVPMDDY

-1490 YTGGDAYG
+1490 YTGGDGYS
-1498 GVVDADGNII
+1498 GVTDGDGNVIPG
-1508 STASGLPEPGYHL
+1508 TETSGLPEPGYHIEL
-1521 ELSEAVVAWL
+1521 PAAVVNWLAEQGVIASGSDADTVAANLSEYL
-1531 QANDVDVSGDVD
+1531 TFTYD
-1543 EAAENLDNLL
+1543 
-1553 HFAYNDG
+1553 YN
-1560 NGVTRDWGLEYV
+1560 NQTRNWSMDYA
-1572 GIYSQTVEGT
+1572 GIYATNEDTGE
-1582 PTRYVYSL
+1582 PTRYVYTL
-1590 TPNRSN
+1590 NPANV
-1596 DENGLAVRLVYFD
+1596 DGEEIPVRLLY
-1609 DKNGDG
+1609 KNGE
-1615 QYGQSEVVETDNITM
+1615 EVVSTDDILMSETL
-1630 REDVVFDQYKMTIN
+1630 VSDQFSMTIN
-1644 PGDLTQ
+1644 PGELTQ
-1650 SNIKAEFEVGETSI
+1650 SQIRAKLTVEGQSI
-1664 SCGIAVGTGELTI
+1664 SCNIDIQPGTLTV
-1677 RSVVNKDNN
+1677 RSTTDKDTTTEIVN
-1686 TNAIESREEDV
+1686 EQGDV
-1697 TENTITA
+1697 TSNTITA
-1704 VGDGVTYYVNESEV
+1704 VDGGEVQYYVNDSEV
-1718 SVPNDRVQLLV
+1718 KVDADRVQLLV
-1729 DEVSNGEEF
+1729 DEVSNGDAF
-1738 NAAMGADAIERVTN
+1738 NAAMGADAITK
-1752 AAGNT
+1752 AGVN
-1757 LSNAVYDLAYMDLV
+1757 SENAVYDLAYMDLV

-1782 GEDQSLFIYWPVPED
+1782 GDNQSLFIYWPVPEN
-1797 AAEDSAFHV
+1797 AAADSEFHV
-1806 VHYYELDREKV
+1806 VHYTDMDRE
-1817 TNADDL
+1817 DL
-1823 GEATT
+1823 VSTEDLSGAAHTSPDASV
-1828 QKVDTKEVNGQ
+1828 VDVNGEK
-1839 SYVVFETSSFSPFA
+1839 YVTFETSSFSPFA
-1853 LVYEKAPDPVAKLE
+1853 LVYEEAPDPVAKLE

-1876 GQPYTGGSVS
+1876 DQPYNNGSVS

-1897 KNGEVALKDVTI
+1897 KNGGVALDNVTI
-1909 TDTFTGKGDLNFRLP
+1909 TDTFTGKGDLVFN
-1924 DGATVSENQDGTY
+1924 GYTATENPDGTY
-1937 TITLGDLEANATVT
+1937 TIELGNLEANETVT

-1961 DASSNLVNTAKVTG
+1961 DASSDLTNAVKVNG
-1975 TNPGDPDT
+1975 TNPGGGGDPTPGGDT
-1983 PVTDEVQT
+1983 E
-1991 PETPVNPYRPPI
+1991 ETPVNPYHPPI
-2003 RPPEDPDKPELNTE
+2003 RPPVDPDKPELNTE

-2029 SVQPEGDITR
+2029 TVQPEGDITR